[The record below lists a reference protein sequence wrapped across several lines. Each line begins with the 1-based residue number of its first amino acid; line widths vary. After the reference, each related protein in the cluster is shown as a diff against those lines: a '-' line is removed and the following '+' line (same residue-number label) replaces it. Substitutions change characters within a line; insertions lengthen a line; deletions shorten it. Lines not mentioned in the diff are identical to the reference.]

1 MTCPPWQ
8 VISVLHVHNPTVS
21 KRLRYPLNQN
31 ICVRPGGAVACS
43 PYSVTIF
50 SFARFLPSFFN
61 KLGCTAKVTSICCE
75 GLQMLMFVYCGKFQ
89 MLMCFYRSELQML
102 MHIYCGEL
110 QMLMHIHCGGLQM
123 LMHIYC
129 GGLQM
134 LMHIYCGGLQIPHG
148 DKPMD
153 FASSSVTSVSLFFK
167 VRQPAR

>member
-1 MTCPPWQ
+1 MARFSLTCPPWQ

-21 KRLRYPLNQN
+21 KRLRNSLNQN
-31 ICVRPGGAVACS
+31 IYVCPGGVVACS
-43 PYSVTIF
+43 PYSVTVF

-61 KLGCTAKVTSICCE
+61 KLGCTAKLTSICDE
-75 GLQMLMFVYCGKFQ
+75 RLQMQMFIYCGGF
-89 MLMCFYRSELQML
+89 QML

-110 QMLMHIHCGGLQM
+110 QMLMHI
-123 LMHIYC
+123 YC

-134 LMHIYCGGLQIPHG
+134 PHG
-148 DKPMD
+148 DNPMD

>member
-21 KRLRYPLNQN
+21 KWLRYSLNQN
-31 ICVRPGGAVACS
+31 ICVRPGGAVTCS

-61 KLGCTAKVTSICCE
+61 KLGCTAKLTSICGE
-75 GLQMLMFVYCGKFQ
+75 RLQMQMFIYCGGF
-89 MLMCFYRSELQML
+89 QML

-110 QMLMHIHCGGLQM
+110 QMLMHI
-123 LMHIYC
+123 YC

-134 LMHIYCGGLQIPHG
+134 PHG
-148 DKPMD
+148 DRPMD

>member
-1 MTCPPWQ
+1 MARFSLTCPPWQ

-21 KRLRYPLNQN
+21 MQLRYSLNQN
-31 ICVRPGGAVACS
+31 ICVRLSGAVTCS

-50 SFARFLPSFFN
+50 SYARFLPSFFN
-61 KLGCTAKVTSICCE
+61 KLGCTAKVTSICGE
-75 GLQMLMFVYCGKFQ
+75 RLQMQMFIYCGGF
-89 MLMCFYRSELQML
+89 QML

-110 QMLMHIHCGGLQM
+110 QMLMR
-123 LMHIYC
+123 IYC
-129 GGLQM
+129 AELQM

>member
-1 MTCPPWQ
+1 MCIILQ
-8 VISVLHVHNPTVS
+8 YLSGFAIRSI
-21 KRLRYPLNQN
+21 KC
-31 ICVRPGGAVACS
+31 ICVRPSSAVACS

-61 KLGCTAKVTSICCE
+61 KLGCTAKLTSICCE
-75 GLQMLMFVYCGKFQ
+75 GLQMQMFIYCGGF
-89 MLMCFYRSELQML
+89 QML
-102 MHIYCGEL
+102 MHIYCGE
-110 QMLMHIHCGGLQM
+110 LQM

>member
-1 MTCPPWQ
+1 MCIILQ
-8 VISVLHVHNPTVS
+8 YLSGFAIRSI
-21 KRLRYPLNQN
+21 KC
-31 ICVRPGGAVACS
+31 ICVRPSSAVACS

-50 SFARFLPSFFN
+50 SFAWFLPSFFN
-61 KLGCTAKVTSICCE
+61 KLGCTAKLTSICGE
-75 GLQMLMFVYCGKFQ
+75 RLQMQMFIYCGGF
-89 MLMCFYRSELQML
+89 QML

-110 QMLMHIHCGGLQM
+110 QMLMHIYCSELQM

-134 LMHIYCGGLQIPHG
+134 PHG

>member
-1 MTCPPWQ
+1 
-8 VISVLHVHNPTVS
+8 
-21 KRLRYPLNQN
+21 
-31 ICVRPGGAVACS
+31 
-43 PYSVTIF
+43 
-50 SFARFLPSFFN
+50 
-61 KLGCTAKVTSICCE
+61 
-75 GLQMLMFVYCGKFQ
+75 
-89 MLMCFYRSELQML
+89 ML
-102 MHIYCGEL
+102 MHIYCVEL
-110 QMLMHIHCGGLQM
+110 QMLIHIYCGELQM

>member
-1 MTCPPWQ
+1 MARFSLTCPPWQ

-21 KRLRYPLNQN
+21 KWLRYSLNQN
-31 ICVRPGGAVACS
+31 ICVCPSGAVTCS
-43 PYSVTIF
+43 PYSVTVF

-61 KLGCTAKVTSICCE
+61 KLGCTAKITSICGE
-75 GLQMLMFVYCGKFQ
+75 RLQMQMFIYCGGFQ
-89 MLMCFYRSELQML
+89 MLMHIYCVELQML
-102 MHIYCGEL
+102 MHIYCGE
-110 QMLMHIHCGGLQM
+110 LQM

>member
-1 MTCPPWQ
+1 MCIILQ
-8 VISVLHVHNPTVS
+8 YLSGFAIRSI
-21 KRLRYPLNQN
+21 KC
-31 ICVRPGGAVACS
+31 ICVRPGGAMACS
-43 PYSVTIF
+43 PYSVTVF

-61 KLGCTAKVTSICCE
+61 KLGCTAKITSICGE
-75 GLQMLMFVYCGKFQ
+75 RLQMQMFIYCGGFQ
-89 MLMCFYRSELQML
+89 MLMHIYCVELQML
-102 MHIYCGEL
+102 MHIYCGE
-110 QMLMHIHCGGLQM
+110 LQM

-167 VRQPAR
+167 VRQPARLYFLPVAVI

>member
-1 MTCPPWQ
+1 MCIILQ
-8 VISVLHVHNPTVS
+8 YLSGFAIRSI
-21 KRLRYPLNQN
+21 KC
-31 ICVRPGGAVACS
+31 ICVRPGGAVACN

-50 SFARFLPSFFN
+50 SFARFLPSYFN
-61 KLGCTAKVTSICCE
+61 KLGCSAKITSICCE
-75 GLQMLMFVYCGKFQ
+75 WLQMLMFVYCGKFQ
-89 MLMCFYRSELQML
+89 MLMCLYCVELQML
-102 MHIYCGEL
+102 MHIYCGE
-110 QMLMHIHCGGLQM
+110 LQM

>member
-1 MTCPPWQ
+1 MCIILQ
-8 VISVLHVHNPTVS
+8 YLSGFAIRSI
-21 KRLRYPLNQN
+21 KC
-31 ICVRPGGAVACS
+31 ICVCPGGVVACS
-43 PYSVTIF
+43 PYSVTVF

-61 KLGCTAKVTSICCE
+61 KLGCTAKITSICGE
-75 GLQMLMFVYCGKFQ
+75 RLQMQMFIYCGGFQ
-89 MLMCFYRSELQML
+89 MLMHIYCVELQML

-110 QMLMHIHCGGLQM
+110 QMLMHI
-123 LMHIYC
+123 YC

-134 LMHIYCGGLQIPHG
+134 LMYIYCGGLQIPHG

>member
-1 MTCPPWQ
+1 MCIILQ
-8 VISVLHVHNPTVS
+8 YLSGFAIRSI
-21 KRLRYPLNQN
+21 KC
-31 ICVRPGGAVACS
+31 ICVRPSSAVACS

-61 KLGCTAKVTSICCE
+61 KLGCTAKLTSICGE
-75 GLQMLMFVYCGKFQ
+75 RLQMQMFIYCGGFQ
-89 MLMCFYRSELQML
+89 MLMHIYCSELQML
-102 MHIYCGEL
+102 MHIYCS
-110 QMLMHIHCGGLQM
+110 GLQM

-134 LMHIYCGGLQIPHG
+134 PHG

>member
-1 MTCPPWQ
+1 MARFSLTCPPWQ

-21 KRLRYPLNQN
+21 KRLRNSLNQN
-31 ICVRPGGAVACS
+31 IYVCPGGVVACS
-43 PYSVTIF
+43 PYSVTVF

-61 KLGCTAKVTSICCE
+61 KLGCTAKLTSICGE
-75 GLQMLMFVYCGKFQ
+75 RLQMQMFIYCGGF
-89 MLMCFYRSELQML
+89 QML
-102 MHIYCGEL
+102 MHIYCDE
-110 QMLMHIHCGGLQM
+110 LQM

-134 LMHIYCGGLQIPHG
+134 PHG
-148 DKPMD
+148 DNPMD

>member
-1 MTCPPWQ
+1 MARFSLTCPPWQ

-21 KRLRYPLNQN
+21 KRLRYSLNQS
-31 ICVRPGGAVACS
+31 ICVCPGGPVTCS

-61 KLGCTAKVTSICCE
+61 KLGRTAKVTSICCE
-75 GLQMLMFVYCGKFQ
+75 GLQMLMCFYCGKFQ
-89 MLMCFYRSELQML
+89 MLMCFY
-102 MHIYCGEL
+102 CGEL
-110 QMLMHIHCGGLQM
+110 Q
-123 LMHIYC
+123 
-129 GGLQM
+129 
-134 LMHIYCGGLQIPHG
+134 MHIYCGGLQIPHG

>member
-1 MTCPPWQ
+1 MARFSLTCPPWQ

-21 KRLRYPLNQN
+21 KRLRYSLNQN
-31 ICVRPGGAVACS
+31 ICVCPGGAVACS

-89 MLMCFYRSELQML
+89 MLMCFY
-102 MHIYCGEL
+102 CGEL
-110 QMLMHIHCGGLQM
+110 Q
-123 LMHIYC
+123 
-129 GGLQM
+129 
-134 LMHIYCGGLQIPHG
+134 MHIYCGGLQIPHG

>member
-1 MTCPPWQ
+1 MCIILQ
-8 VISVLHVHNPTVS
+8 YLSGFAIRSIKCIYV
-21 KRLRYPLNQN
+21 
-31 ICVRPGGAVACS
+31 CPGGAVACS

-61 KLGCTAKVTSICCE
+61 KLGCTAKLTSICGE
-75 GLQMLMFVYCGKFQ
+75 RLQMQMFIYCGGF
-89 MLMCFYRSELQML
+89 QML

-110 QMLMHIHCGGLQM
+110 QMLMHI
-123 LMHIYC
+123 YC

-134 LMHIYCGGLQIPHG
+134 PHG
-148 DKPMD
+148 DNPMD

>member
-1 MTCPPWQ
+1 MARFSLTCPPWQ

-21 KRLRYPLNQN
+21 NRLRNSLNQN
-31 ICVRPGGAVACS
+31 IYVCPGGVVACS
-43 PYSVTIF
+43 PYSVTVF

-61 KLGCTAKVTSICCE
+61 KLGCTAKLTSICGE
-75 GLQMLMFVYCGKFQ
+75 RLQMQMFIYCGGFQ
-89 MLMCFYRSELQML
+89 MLMHIYCSELQML
-102 MHIYCGEL
+102 MHIYCS
-110 QMLMHIHCGGLQM
+110 GLQM

-134 LMHIYCGGLQIPHG
+134 PHG
-148 DKPMD
+148 DNPMD

>member
-1 MTCPPWQ
+1 MARFSLTCPPWQ

-21 KRLRYPLNQN
+21 KRLRYSLNQN
-31 ICVRPGGAVACS
+31 ICVCPGGVVACS

-61 KLGCTAKVTSICCE
+61 KLGCTAKVTYICCE
-75 GLQMLMFVYCGKFQ
+75 RLQMLMFVYCGKFQ
-89 MLMCFYRSELQML
+89 MLMCIYCGGLQML
-102 MHIYCGEL
+102 THIY
-110 QMLMHIHCGGLQM
+110 CGGLQM

-134 LMHIYCGGLQIPHG
+134 LMHIYCGGLQMPHG

>member
-1 MTCPPWQ
+1 MARFSLTCPPWQ
-8 VISVLHVHNPTVS
+8 GISVLHVHNPTLS
-21 KRLRYPLNQN
+21 KWLRYSLNLKHMRVPQQT
-31 ICVRPGGAVACS
+31 VACS

-61 KLGCTAKVTSICCE
+61 KLGCTAKITSICGE
-75 GLQMLMFVYCGKFQ
+75 RLQMQMFVYCGKFQ
-89 MLMCFYRSELQML
+89 MLMCFY
-102 MHIYCGEL
+102 CGE
-110 QMLMHIHCGGLQM
+110 
-123 LMHIYC
+123 
-129 GGLQM
+129 LQM

>member
-1 MTCPPWQ
+1 MARFSLTCPPWQ

-21 KRLRYPLNQN
+21 KRLRYSLNQN
-31 ICVRPGGAVACS
+31 ICVCPGGAVTCS

-50 SFARFLPSFFN
+50 SFARFLPSYFN
-61 KLGCTAKVTSICCE
+61 KLDCTAKITSICGE
-75 GLQMLMFVYCGKFQ
+75 RLQMLMFVYCGKFQ
-89 MLMCFYRSELQML
+89 MLMC
-102 MHIYCGEL
+102 IY
-110 QMLMHIHCGGLQM
+110 CGGLQM
-123 LMHIYC
+123 LTHIYC

-134 LMHIYCGGLQIPHG
+134 LMHIYCGRLQMLMCFYCGGLQMPHG

>member
-1 MTCPPWQ
+1 MARFSLTCPPWQ

-21 KRLRYPLNQN
+21 KRLRNSLNQN
-31 ICVRPGGAVACS
+31 IYVCPGGVVACS
-43 PYSVTIF
+43 PYSVTVF

-61 KLGCTAKVTSICCE
+61 KLGCTAKLTSICGE
-75 GLQMLMFVYCGKFQ
+75 RLQMQMFIYCGGF
-89 MLMCFYRSELQML
+89 QML

-110 QMLMHIHCGGLQM
+110 QMLMHI
-123 LMHIYC
+123 YC

-134 LMHIYCGGLQIPHG
+134 PHG

>member
-1 MTCPPWQ
+1 MCIILQ
-8 VISVLHVHNPTVS
+8 
-21 KRLRYPLNQN
+21 YLNGFAIRSIKC
-31 ICVRPGGAVACS
+31 ICVRPSSAVACS

-75 GLQMLMFVYCGKFQ
+75 GLQMQIFVYCGKFQ
-89 MLMCFYRSELQML
+89 MLMCFY
-102 MHIYCGEL
+102 CGE
-110 QMLMHIHCGGLQM
+110 LQM

-134 LMHIYCGGLQIPHG
+134 LMHIYCGGLQMPHG

>member
-1 MTCPPWQ
+1 MARFSLTCPPWQ

-21 KRLRYPLNQN
+21 KRLRNSLNQN
-31 ICVRPGGAVACS
+31 IYVCPGGVVACS
-43 PYSVTIF
+43 PYSVTVF

-61 KLGCTAKVTSICCE
+61 KLGCTAKLTSICGE
-75 GLQMLMFVYCGKFQ
+75 RLQMQMFIYCGGF
-89 MLMCFYRSELQML
+89 QML

-110 QMLMHIHCGGLQM
+110 QMLMHI
-123 LMHIYC
+123 YC

-134 LMHIYCGGLQIPHG
+134 PHG
-148 DKPMD
+148 DNPMD

>member
-1 MTCPPWQ
+1 MPSVARFSLTCPPWQ

-21 KRLRYPLNQN
+21 KWLRYSLNQN
-31 ICVRPGGAVACS
+31 ICMRPNGAVACS

-61 KLGCTAKVTSICCE
+61 KLSCTAKITSICGE
-75 GLQMLMFVYCGKFQ
+75 RLQMQMFIYCGGF
-89 MLMCFYRSELQML
+89 QML

-110 QMLMHIHCGGLQM
+110 QMLMHI
-123 LMHIYC
+123 YC
-129 GGLQM
+129 GELQM

-153 FASSSVTSVSLFFK
+153 FAS
-167 VRQPAR
+167 